1 MLQSNGEN
9 VKLQYGLTLVLLL
22 ALVAGAAAAGE
33 GAPPAF
39 PQEFY
44 GSVTIDGAPAPAGTV
59 IAGVIGGRECESVT
73 TTVLGEYGSSSR
85 HKGANLLVWGSTE
98 QAGETITFLV
108 GGKAAT
114 ETATYTPGK
123 VTRLDLTVAGS
134 GSGSNGG
141 GSNEGGSSS
150 SSAAPVSSSTP
161 ERPAAPATHVG
172 RAALSTT
179 PAGEVTASTTVRAA
193 DGAGTLQIPEGTTAR
208 DAAGNPLGA
217 VTVARAADVPAAPPG
232 TTVGIA
238 LDCGPAG
245 AVFDPPVTLTYTLST
260 EEWAKIGG
268 AAPKVMWYN
277 PASKVWQEVPATV
290 DPATRTV
297 TAKVSH
303 FSVYALA
310 WTPTPP
316 AETTA
321 VPAAAAPEAR
331 QPSSPGTTQ
340 PAGDGLPW
348 PFIGIGALLLIGAV
362 AGGIMYLRKKG

>member
-1 MLQSNGEN
+1 
-9 VKLQYGLTLVLLL
+9 
-22 ALVAGAAAAGE
+22 
-33 GAPPAF
+33 
-39 PQEFY
+39 
-44 GSVTIDGAPAPAGTV
+44 
-59 IAGVIGGRECESVT
+59 
-73 TTVLGEYGSSSR
+73 
-85 HKGANLLVWGSTE
+85 
-98 QAGETITFLV
+98 
-108 GGKAAT
+108 
-114 ETATYTPGK
+114 
-123 VTRLDLTVAGS
+123 
-134 GSGSNGG
+134 
-141 GSNEGGSSS
+141 
-150 SSAAPVSSSTP
+150 VSSSTP

-303 FSVYALA
+303 FSIYALTWA
-310 WTPTPP
+310 AAPP
-316 AETTA
+316 AAEATAAPPVGEETTA
-321 VPAAAAPEAR
+321 RSGSPQPTGGEAPWAFVAA
-331 QPSSPGTTQ
+331 GT
-340 PAGDGLPW
+340 
-348 PFIGIGALLLIGAV
+348 LLV
-362 AGGIMYLRKKG
+362 AGGLLAAGWYYRKKE

>member
-1 MLQSNGEN
+1 MKPQ
-9 VKLQYGLTLVLLL
+9 QGLALVLLL

-39 PQEFY
+39 PHEFY

-59 IAGVIGGRECESVT
+59 IAAVIDGGECEPVT
-73 TTVLGEYGSSSR
+73 TTVAGEYGSPSR
-85 HKGANLLVWGSTE
+85 HRGANLLVWGSTE
-98 QAGETITFLV
+98 QAGETVTFLV
-108 GGKAAT
+108 AGKAAT
-114 ETATYTPGK
+114 ETATYTPGE

-134 GSGSNGG
+134 SSGSNEDSG
-141 GSNEGGSSS
+141 NEGSSS
-150 SSAAPVSSSTP
+150 SSPAAPVSSSTP
-161 ERPAAPATHVG
+161 ELPAAPATHIG
-172 RAALSTT
+172 KASLPTT
-179 PAGEVTASTTVRAA
+179 TAGEVTASTTVRTA
-193 DGAGTLQIPEGTTAR
+193 DGTGTLEIPAGTTAR

-217 VTVARAADVPAAPPG
+217 VTVARAAEVPAVPPG

-321 VPAAAAPEAR
+321 VPAATT
-331 QPSSPGTTQ
+331 SPGETLPDPGPQQ
-340 PAGDGLPW
+340 PVEETPWAFIAAGT
-348 PFIGIGALLLIGAV
+348 LLV
-362 AGGIMYLRKKG
+362 AGGLLAAGWYYRKKE